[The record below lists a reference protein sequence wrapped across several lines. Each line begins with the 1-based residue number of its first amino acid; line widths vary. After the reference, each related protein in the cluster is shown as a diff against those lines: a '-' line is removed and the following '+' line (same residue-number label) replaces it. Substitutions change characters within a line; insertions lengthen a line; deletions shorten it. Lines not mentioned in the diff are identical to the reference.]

1 MASKTRFWN
10 AVLVALSAGNVIF
23 VWFAAGDPPWHAT
36 IHAALAVAFGV
47 WAQRRM
53 RLEDAPLRAHA
64 LDEGAEDDIA
74 ALRDEAGEV
83 RRELGEVQERLDFTE
98 RLLTQAREV
107 DRLRDRRET

>member
-1 MASKTRFWN
+1 MRFWN
-10 AVLVALSAGNVIF
+10 AVLVLSSAANVLF

-36 IHAALAVAFGV
+36 THAVLAVVLGL

-53 RLEDAPLRAHA
+53 GFEDRRLPAGER
-64 LDEGAEDDIA
+64 DERSEDDIA

-98 RLLTQAREV
+98 RLLTQAREGE
-107 DRLRDRRET
+107 RLRDRREP